1 MKHLFYLF
9 VFLYS
14 ICSFAQGPSTISGT
28 VTDKDMETVT
38 LPFVNISLQGTNIA
52 TTSDENGHYSIEV
65 KPGFYTVEF
74 SYLGYLTSVENVTV
88 NASEEKNLNKE
99 LLSDSEELTEVVI
112 KARVNRQKESALL
125 MEQKNLVEIKQH
137 IGAEEFSKKGVG
149 NAAAAV
155 AKISGISKAE
165 GSGTMYVR
173 GLGDRYNSTSLN
185 GLPIPSNDT
194 EKKNIDLELFP
205 TDIIQYIGIDKIY
218 SAKMF
223 GDFAGGNID
232 IVSKDFQERSLFEV
246 EIGSNINSNAVNK
259 SDFQLQDGPNYFG
272 FSKYSLPQNG
282 LSSFGFSNSLNP

>member
-1 MKHLFYLF
+1 MKHLFFLF
-9 VFLYS
+9 VFFLS
-14 ICSFAQGPSTISGT
+14 ICTFAQGPSSISGT
-28 VTDKDMETVT
+28 VTDNDLATET
-38 LPFVNISLQGTNIA
+38 LPFVNISIKGTNVA
-52 TTSDENGHYSIEV
+52 TTSDENGHYSINV
-65 KPGFYTVEF
+65 TPGFYTIEF
-74 SYLGYLTSVENVTV
+74 SYIGYLTSIEEVTV
-88 NASEEKNLNKE
+88 NPAEEKNVNKK
-99 LLSDSEELTEVVI
+99 LLSDSQILTEVVI

-155 AKISGISKAE
+155 AKVSGISKGE

-223 GDFAGGNID
+223 GDFAGA
-232 IVSKDFQERSLFEV
+232 KRHT
-246 EIGSNINSNAVNK
+246 
-259 SDFQLQDGPNYFG
+259 
-272 FSKYSLPQNG
+272 
-282 LSSFGFSNSLNP
+282 NPIFICVVMRLITMIRARAIC

>member
-1 MKHLFYLF
+1 MKHLFFLF
-9 VFLYS
+9 VILFS
-14 ICSFAQGPSTISGT
+14 VCTFAQGPSTISGT
-28 VTDKDMETVT
+28 VTDKDMETAT

-52 TTSDENGHYSIEV
+52 TTSDENGHYSIDV
-65 KPGFYTVEF
+65 KPGSYTIEF
-74 SYLGYLTSVENVTV
+74 SYIGYLTSVENVLV
-88 NASEEKNLNKE
+88 NQSEEKSLNKS
-99 LLSDSEELTEVVI
+99 LLSDSEVLTEVVI

-155 AKISGISKAE
+155 AKVTGISKAE

-218 SAKMF
+218 SAKMY

-232 IVSKDFQERSLFEV
+232 IVSKDFQGRSLFEV
-246 EIGSNINSNAVNK
+246 EIGSNGNSNAVNQ
-259 SDFQLQDGPNYFG
+259 SDLLGVFG
-272 FSKYSLPQNG
+272 FH
-282 LSSFGFSNSLNP
+282 